1 MAVGKSICAAQ
12 LYDKVANIGK
22 ITKYK
27 LSKYVLASI
36 LQNTP
41 SYPLTWVQEKS
52 AKNIFIR

>member
-27 LSKYVLASI
+27 LSKCLLASI
-36 LQNTP
+36 LHNTP
-41 SYPLTWVQEKS
+41 GYSLT
-52 AKNIFIR
+52 